1 MVGTSIQPDSN
12 TSDKNKRPEYFTP
25 GRGADNS
32 VLETVVQSVVSQSVV
47 VLPCVSLCV
56 LMLSPKPWVY
66 AARKKMDAKEQV
78 LFSSCA
84 TIYSKILEDA
94 MQTEIDDLPLGMKLH
109 R

>member
-1 MVGTSIQPDSN
+1 
-12 TSDKNKRPEYFTP
+12 
-25 GRGADNS
+25 
-32 VLETVVQSVVSQSVV
+32 
-47 VLPCVSLCV
+47 
-56 LMLSPKPWVY
+56 
-66 AARKKMDAKEQV
+66 MDAKEQV